1 MFRINCPSLKCLY
14 LFNGSGT
21 QIYGN
26 VSFDVK
32 IDRDGEEGRREKA
45 REGEDSELRN
55 VNDGRSYE
63 G

>member
-1 MFRINCPSLKCLY
+1 MFRINWPSLKCLY

-32 IDRDGEEGRREKA
+32 IDRDGEEGGREKA

-55 VNDGRSYE
+55 VNDGRSNE